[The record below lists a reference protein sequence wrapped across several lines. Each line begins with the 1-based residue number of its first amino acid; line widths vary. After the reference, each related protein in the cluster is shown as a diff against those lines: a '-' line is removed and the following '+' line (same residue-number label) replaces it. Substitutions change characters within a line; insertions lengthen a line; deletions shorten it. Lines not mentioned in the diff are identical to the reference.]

1 MNWLFLWPEP
11 VATALTLI
19 AAHPATPGISQAA
32 SIISNVALAIPCL
45 WGLKKWLGVPKALQ
59 IFLMLGI
66 FAWTFE
72 AFSVLT
78 GWPYSPFVYGDIMAG
93 KIAGLVPWTVPFA
106 WVPLLLGS
114 GWVAHTLTKGSR
126 SWQWLVLTAAFTT
139 LVDVVLD
146 PAAVA
151 FGFWIW
157 EQPGVWYGVPL
168 QNYFGWIISA
178 LIGASLVRK
187 LNWSAAPKLMAL
199 SSGVS
204 LSLWTIICFALQFW
218 LAGVIGLVATTG
230 FWYVWR
236 KAD

>member
-1 MNWLFLWPEP
+1 MTS
-11 VATALTLI
+11 VSTALTLI
-19 AAHPATPGISQAA
+19 AAHPATPVISQAA
-32 SIISNVALAIPCL
+32 SIISNVILAIPCL
-45 WGLKKWLGVPKALQ
+45 WGLKKWLGMPKAIQ

-66 FAWTFE
+66 FAWVFE

-114 GWVAHTLTKGSR
+114 GWIAHKITKNSH
-126 SWQWLVLTAAFTT
+126 SWKWLILTATLTT

-151 FGFWIW
+151 LGFWIW
-157 EQPGVWYGVPL
+157 DRPGIWYGVPL
-168 QNYFGWIISA
+168 QNYFGWMLSG
-178 LIGASLVRK
+178 LIGAALIRN
-187 LNWSAAPKLMAL
+187 LNWSAAPKLVTL
-199 SSGVS
+199 SAGIS
-204 LSLWTIICFALQFW
+204 LTLWTVVCLALQLW
-218 LAGVIGLVATTG
+218 LAGVIGLAATTG

-236 KAD
+236 KAR